1 METWM
6 GEKCVTHLITT
17 WNTPQKNGTAERM
30 NQTIMEK
37 ACTIQID
44 SWLNKQLWDKLVLTA
59 VFIDIQNQKNQP
71 IPQHLR

>member
-1 METWM
+1 
-6 GEKCVTHLITT
+6 
-17 WNTPQKNGTAERM
+17 M

-59 VFIDIQNQKNQP
+59 VFIDNQNQKNQP